1 MYQERFTLEETEG
14 LLGTARRHGV
24 NVMLKY
30 HGFCCV
36 YAGWDEMR
44 SVFRMDPDQGSYRFC
59 PEWNYH
65 SQELPLGFTLKG
77 GPNLRQQLADWET
90 ALRIE
95 YFTDPS
101 ECDVFHHSAN
111 KWTGLERILWGQRQR
126 CGYAPLGGL
135 RHRHGQRLPG
145 GQGSGGAGLPALLGG
160 WYLPRPAGA
169 CGYINKES
177 GGQPRLL

>member
-1 MYQERFTLEETEG
+1 MNSSVRAVIFDVDGTLYDYRTHSVPLSAQEALGRLRERGLRIIVASGRSYALLGESLVQLLQADHYVLSNGHELLDQGGRPVYQERFTLEETEG

-44 SVFRMDPDQGSYRFC
+44 SVFRMMDPDQGSYRFC

-77 GPNLRQQLADWET
+77 GPDLRQQLADM
-90 ALRIE
+90 
-95 YFTDPS
+95 
-101 ECDVFHHSAN
+101 N
-111 KWTGLERILWGQRQR
+111 
-126 CGYAPLGGL
+126 
-135 RHRHGQRLPG
+135 
-145 GQGSGGAGLPALLGG
+145 
-160 WYLPRPAGA
+160 RP
-169 CGYINKES
+169 
-177 GGQPRLL
+177 